1 VTDPDSPVVLAD
13 LFTQWRIDWVTLAVA
28 VAVGAGYLRARL
40 VARRRGVRWPV
51 RRDVFVALGLLA
63 AVWTSCGFLQA
74 RSDQLMWVWTTQQ
87 LLLLLVIPI
96 IVLAGQPVSLLRQ
109 AGGSQSRVIR
119 VLKCAPVRAM
129 GHPLVGPVLVPLIAA
144 LLFFGGLG
152 ALALQTQLGGWGLH
166 LLLLGLGA
174 LIALPLVDQDD
185 DRSSLAVGLALG
197 VGLLE
202 LMVDAFPGIVLTFQ
216 THLTLTQFGVNRPGW
231 APAALDDQH
240 TAGGIL
246 WAVAEVL
253 DLPFLVL
260 AATRWMRAD
269 AVEARRIDAE
279 LDAASPSP
287 PAGESAPSV
296 GLAGSAAV
304 PAAID
309 NVLAAPVHPDA
320 PPMSRPWWLDD
331 PELRDR
337 YRS

>member
-1 VTDPDSPVVLAD
+1 
-13 LFTQWRIDWVTLAVA
+13 
-28 VAVGAGYLRARL
+28 
-40 VARRRGVRWPV
+40 
-51 RRDVFVALGLLA
+51 
-63 AVWTSCGFLQA
+63 
-74 RSDQLMWVWTTQQ
+74 
-87 LLLLLVIPI
+87 
-96 IVLAGQPVSLLRQ
+96 
-109 AGGSQSRVIR
+109 
-119 VLKCAPVRAM
+119 M
-129 GHPLVGPVLVPLIAA
+129 GHPLVGPVLVPVIAA

-152 ALALQTQLGGWGLH
+152 ALALQTQVGGWGLH

-202 LMVDAFPGIVLTFQ
+202 LMVDAFPGIVLSFQ
-216 THLTLTQFGVNRPGW
+216 THLTLTQFGVNRPAW

-279 LDAASPSP
+279 LDAESRPAAASPP
-287 PAGESAPSV
+287 PEGPADGT
-296 GLAGSAAV
+296 AV
-304 PAAID
+304 PAGID
-309 NVLAAPVHPDA
+309 GAPTAPAQPDA
-320 PPMSRPWWLDD
+320 PPMTRPWWLDD

>member
-1 VTDPDSPVVLAD
+1 M
-13 LFTQWRIDWVTLAVA
+13 
-28 VAVGAGYLRARL
+28 AGPPRR
-40 VARRRGVRWPV
+40 VRRRRVG
-51 RRDVFVALGLLA
+51 A

-96 IVLAGQPVSLLRQ
+96 IVLAGQPPSLLRQ
-109 AGGSQSRVIR
+109 AGGSPSRTIQ
-119 VLKCAPVRAM
+119 VLRSGPVRAM
-129 GHPLVGPVLVPLIAA
+129 GHPLVGPVLVPVIAA

-152 ALALQTQLGGWGLH
+152 ALALQTQVGGWGLH

-202 LMVDAFPGIVLTFQ
+202 LMVDAFPGIMLSFQ
-216 THLTLTQFGVNRPGW
+216 THLTRTQFGVNRPAW
-231 APAALDDQH
+231 APTALDDQH

-260 AATRWMRAD
+260 AATKWMRAD
-269 AVEARRIDAE
+269 AVEARRVDAE
-279 LDAASPSP
+279 LDAESPHPAASTAPQRP
-287 PAGESAPSV
+287 ADGTAVPVVAGEAPT
-296 GLAGSAAV
+296 A
-304 PAAID
+304 PA
-309 NVLAAPVHPDA
+309 HPDA
-320 PPMSRPWWLDD
+320 PPMTRPWWLDD